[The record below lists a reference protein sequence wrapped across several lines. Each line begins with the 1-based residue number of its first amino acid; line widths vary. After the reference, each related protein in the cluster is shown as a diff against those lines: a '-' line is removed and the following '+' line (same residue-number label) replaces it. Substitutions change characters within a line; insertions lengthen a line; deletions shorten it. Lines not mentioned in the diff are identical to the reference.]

1 MLDELRGVVAPFTT
15 PFTEDDGIDL
25 SAISAQVDWLIAEGV
40 HGLAAGGST
49 GEGHALTRA
58 EHRDILA
65 ETVRATDGRVPVV
78 AGIIS
83 NSTAETAARG
93 RQVAD
98 LGVVALQVT
107 PPSYLFRPDDD
118 AMVDHFRR
126 IHGECGLPILIY
138 NVVPWCYLSPDLL
151 LRIMEEVPGVAG
163 VKQSAG
169 DMKLFADLQRRADAK
184 NLIFSAVDA
193 LLWLSYKLGARGS
206 IAAILTAAPGPSRKL
221 WEAAQAGDD
230 ATGVALHEKLMPL
243 WDAIG
248 QDNMPSLCKYAQS
261 LQGVPAGVARRPTSP
276 ATEDQ
281 KADVRAAL
289 LGLGLIDEDVAA
301 AEAPANPAERKTLRR
316 PSAGSGRDRHRA

>member
-1 MLDELRGVVAPFTT
+1 MLDKLRGVIAPFTT
-15 PFTEDDGIDL
+15 PFAADDSLELG
-25 SAISAQVDWLIAEGV
+25 AVGAQVDWLIGQGV

-49 GEGHALTRA
+49 GEGHVLTRE
-58 EHRDILA
+58 EHRDLLA
-65 ETVRATDGRVPVV
+65 ETVRAVGGRVPVV
-78 AGIIS
+78 AGIIA
-83 NSTAETAARG
+83 NSTAETAVRG

-98 LGVVALQVT
+98 LGADPGVVALQVT

-151 LRIMEEVPGVAG
+151 LRIMDEVPGVAG

-169 DMKLFADLQRRADAK
+169 DMKLFAELRRRARPE

-193 LLWLSYKLGARGS
+193 LLYLSYVLGAPGS
-206 IAAILTAAPGPSRKL
+206 IAAVLSAAPGPSVRL
-221 WEAAQAGDD
+221 WDAAQAGDHTTARD
-230 ATGVALHEKLMPL
+230 LHERLMPL

-276 ATEDQ
+276 ASEPQ
-281 KADVRAAL
+281 KAAVRRAL
-289 LGLGLIDEDVAA
+289 AGLGLIEAAMA
-301 AEAPANPAERKTLRR
+301 AE
-316 PSAGSGRDRHRA
+316 

>member
-1 MLDELRGVVAPFTT
+1 MLDALRGVIAPFTT
-15 PFTEDDGIDL
+15 PFDDDDRVSFGSIE
-25 SAISAQVDWLIAEGV
+25 AQVNWLVAEGV

-49 GEGHALTRA
+49 GEGHALTRE

-65 ETVRATDGRVPVV
+65 ETVRAAQGRVPVV

-93 RQVAD
+93 NQVSD
-98 LGVVALQVT
+98 LGVAALQVT

-126 IHGECGLPILIY
+126 IHDECGLPILIY

-151 LRIMEEVPGVAG
+151 LRIMDDVPGVAG

-169 DMKLFADLQRRADAK
+169 DMKLFADLQRRAKPD

-193 LLWLSYKLGARGS
+193 LLYLSYLLGARGA
-206 IAAILTAAPGPSRKL
+206 IAAILTAAPRPSRQL
-221 WEAAQAGDD
+221 WDAVQEGDHD
-230 ATGVALHEKLMPL
+230 NALQLHERLMPL

-248 QDNMPSLCKYAQS
+248 QDNMPALCKYAQS

-276 ATEDQ
+276 ASETQ
-281 KADVRAAL
+281 KAAVRHALAA
-289 LGLGLIDEDVAA
+289 LGLIDSALA
-301 AEAPANPAERKTLRR
+301 AE
-316 PSAGSGRDRHRA
+316 

>member
-1 MLDELRGVVAPFTT
+1 MLDQLRGVIAPFTT
-15 PFTEDDGIDL
+15 PFAEDDSLRLG
-25 SAISAQVDWLIAEGV
+25 AVAAQVDWLIGQGV

-49 GEGHALTRA
+49 GEGHALTRE
-58 EHRDILA
+58 EHRDLLA
-65 ETVRATDGRVPVV
+65 ETVRATAGRVPVV

-118 AMVDHFRR
+118 AMVEHFRR
-126 IHGECGLPILIY
+126 IHDECGLPILIY

-151 LRIMEEVPGVAG
+151 LRIMDDVPGVAG

-169 DMKLFADLQRRADAK
+169 DMKLFADLQRRARPE

-193 LLWLSYKLGARGS
+193 LLYLSYVLGARGS
-206 IAAILTAAPGPSRKL
+206 IAAVLTAAPGPSVHL
-221 WEAAQAGDD
+221 WDAVQAGNHDTARD
-230 ATGVALHEKLMPL
+230 LHERLMPL

-261 LQGVPAGVARRPTSP
+261 LQGVPASAARRPTSP
-276 ATEDQ
+276 ATEPQ
-281 KADVRAAL
+281 KAAVRRAL
-289 LGLGLIDEDVAA
+289 AGLGLVEPAMA
-301 AEAPANPAERKTLRR
+301 AE
-316 PSAGSGRDRHRA
+316 

>member
-1 MLDELRGVVAPFTT
+1 MLDALRGVIAPFTT
-15 PFTEDDGIDL
+15 PFDDDDRVDL
-25 SAISAQVDWLIAEGV
+25 RSIAAQVDWLVAEGV

-49 GEGHALTRA
+49 GEGHALTRE

-65 ETVRATDGRVPVV
+65 ETVRATQDRVPVV

-93 RQVAD
+93 KQVSD

-151 LRIMEEVPGVAG
+151 LRIMDEVPGVAG

-169 DMKLFADLQRRADAK
+169 DMKLFADLQRRAKPD

-193 LLWLSYKLGARGS
+193 LLYLSYLLGARGA
-206 IAAILTAAPGPSRKL
+206 IAAILTAAPRPSRQL
-221 WEAAQAGDD
+221 WDAVQQGDH
-230 ATGVALHEKLMPL
+230 AKALQLHEGLMPL

-248 QDNMPSLCKYAQS
+248 QDNMPALCKYAQS

-276 ATEDQ
+276 ASETQ
-281 KADVRAAL
+281 KAAVRHTLAE
-289 LGLGLIDEDVAA
+289 LGLIDSALA
-301 AEAPANPAERKTLRR
+301 AE
-316 PSAGSGRDRHRA
+316 

>member
-1 MLDELRGVVAPFTT
+1 MLDQLRGVIAPFTT
-15 PFTEDDGIDL
+15 PFRQDDSIELG
-25 SAISAQVDWLIAEGV
+25 AIAAQVDWLIAEGV

-49 GEGHALTRA
+49 GEGHALTRE
-58 EHRDILA
+58 EHRDVLA
-65 ETVRATDGRVPVV
+65 ETVRAVAGRVPVV

-126 IHGECGLPILIY
+126 IHGECGVPILIY
-138 NVVPWCYLSPDLL
+138 NVVPWCYLSPNLL
-151 LRIMEEVPGVAG
+151 LRIMDEVPGVAG

-169 DMKLFADLQRRADAK
+169 DMKLFAELQRRAK
-184 NLIFSAVDA
+184 PGNLIFSAVDA
-193 LLWLSYKLGARGS
+193 LLYLSYALGARGS
-206 IAAILTAAPGPSRKL
+206 IAAILTAAPRPSRRL
-221 WEAAQAGDD
+221 WDAAQAGDH
-230 ATGVALHEKLMPL
+230 ATARPLHEKLMPL

-261 LQGVPAGVARRPTSP
+261 LQGVPAGIARRPTSP
-276 ATEDQ
+276 ATEPQ
-281 KADVRAAL
+281 KAAVQAAL
-289 LGLGLIDEDVAA
+289 AGLGLIEHVAA
-301 AEAPANPAERKTLRR
+301 AE
-316 PSAGSGRDRHRA
+316 